1 MTSVANGRF
10 TAQIDGDFV
19 VFVIGM
25 RINKIHRIDQW
36 IRPFTAMP
44 RMLKELAA
52 HPELGM
58 LGASSSLSG
67 RTITMIQYW
76 RSFDQLEAFAKD
88 PDNPHLPAWREFN
101 KRVGGNGNVGI
112 FHETYRVGAG
122 QHESIY
128 ANMPVMGLAAAGTSV
143 PLGSKSTAR
152 GRIAQR

>member
-1 MTSVANGRF
+1 MTSVQNGRF

-25 RINKIHRIDQW
+25 RINKVRRIDQW
-36 IRPFTAMP
+36 IRPFMAMP
-44 RMLKELAA
+44 RMLSELAA

-58 LGASSSLSG
+58 LGASSSLGG

-76 RSFDQLEAFAKD
+76 RSFEALEAFAKD
-88 PDNPHLPAWREFN
+88 PNNPHLPAWREFN

-112 FHETYRVGAG
+112 FHETYRVGPG

-128 ANMPVMGLAAAGTSV
+128 ANMPVMGLAAAGSAA
-143 PLGSKSTAR
+143 PLSAKSTAR
-152 GRIAQR
+152 ARITR